1 MFSLSPLPLL
11 WQTCTP
17 KDSASDAIHDL
28 AFLDAAHL
36 FDKHANNA
44 LLEQIPII
52 SLSSKESILTTSFK
66 ANLIVNLLD
75 TLNWKHF
82 AIITTRHED
91 SLYIVSVTSEIV
103 AAFS

>member
-1 MFSLSPLPLL
+1 MLS
-11 WQTCTP
+11 QQKCTP
-17 KDSASDAIHDL
+17 KESTSDSSSSIHDL

-44 LLEQIPII
+44 LLEEIPII

-66 ANLIVNLLD
+66 ADLIVNLLD
-75 TLNWKHF
+75 TLKWKHF

-91 SLYIVSVTSEIV
+91 SLYIVSSLSTKKSC
-103 AAFS
+103 FF